1 MKINKGISVLLSG
14 VLMSGMLVGCS
25 SEFDS
30 TEYLDEQGKEIIKK
44 YENRE
49 KYNYIKVEELD
60 YLNRYEDEYIMIT
73 GKVTDI
79 DKNADNGNSYEI
91 SFDFE
96 ENHTTAFIRVFVQKN
111 MIDVKFNKGDI
122 ITVYGKCYGIR
133 TKRYDDKSFDYWHI
147 NAYFLELGDTTDKE
161 KTIKKDDV
169 EAKATEDKED
179 KEVEDKKI
187 ETAKDKEEEK
197 APSQDNNKS
206 NEKQIDTKKDNDNS
220 TKEKPKK
227 KDTNTKK
234 NTKEEPKKKGYYVT
248 CPNGHKIYTENGDWD
263 CIECD
268 DDWQEQQEEPDNS
281 DYEDEE
287 YEPGYIKDGTHL
299 EENNPDESIEVIEDP
314 EYYE

>member
-1 MKINKGISVLLSG
+1 MKINKGMSVLLASMLVG
-14 VLMSGMLVGCS
+14 GMLVGCG

-30 TEYLDEQGKEIIKK
+30 TEYLDEQGKELIEK
-44 YENRE
+44 YEDRE

-73 GKVTDI
+73 GKVTSI
-79 DKNADNGNSYEI
+79 SEEGLACYELG
-91 SFDFE
+91 FDFE
-96 ENHTTAFIRVFVQKN
+96 ENHTTEPIRVFVQKN

-122 ITVYGKCYGIR
+122 ITVYGKCYGIK
-133 TKRYDDKSFDYWHI
+133 TKRYDDKSIDYWHI
-147 NAYFLELGDTTDKE
+147 FANFLELGDTTNKE
-161 KTIKKDDV
+161 KSTKKDDV
-169 EAKATEDKED
+169 EAKATEDKE
-179 KEVEDKKI
+179 V
-187 ETAKDKEEEK
+187 ETAKDKSEEKEVAKDKEEDK

-206 NEKQIDTKKDNDNS
+206 NEKQIDTKKDNNS
-220 TKEKPKK
+220 TKKKPKK

-234 NTKEEPKKKGYYVT
+234 DTKEEHRGYYVT

-268 DDWQEQQEEPDNS
+268 DDWQEQEDDSNI
-281 DYEDEE
+281 DEDEE

-299 EENNPDESIEVIEDP
+299 GENNPDESIEVIEDP

>member
-1 MKINKGISVLLSG
+1 MKMKKSISVLLSG

-49 KYNYIKVEELD
+49 KYNYIKVESLEPFVS
-60 YLNRYEDEYIMIT
+60 EDMYKDKYIMIT
-73 GKVTDI
+73 GKVTSI
-79 DKNADNGNSYEI
+79 SEEGLACYELG
-91 SFDFE
+91 FDFE
-96 ENHTTAFIRVFVQKN
+96 ENHTTEPIRVFVQKN

-122 ITVYGKCYGIR
+122 ITVYGKCNGIK
-133 TKRYDDKSFDYWHI
+133 TKRYDDKSIDYWHI
-147 NAYFLELGDTTDKE
+147 FANFLELGDTTNEE
-161 KTIKKDDV
+161 KSIKKDDV

-179 KEVEDKKI
+179 KETEDKKV

-206 NEKQIDTKKDNDNS
+206 NEKQIDTKKDNNS

-234 NTKEEPKKKGYYVT
+234 NTKEEHKGYYVT

-268 DDWQEQQEEPDNS
+268 DDWQEQQDDSNI
-281 DYEDEE
+281 DEDEE

-299 EENNPDESIEVIEDP
+299 GENNPDESIEVIEDP